1 MSPTQ
6 KNLLLVAC
14 VSAVVIPGV
23 FSFYLWS
30 ARIDRRTTPEVA
42 CFHNLRQIDGAEEQ
56 WALENHKTTN
66 DTPTWTDLQG
76 YLISTNIRCPVGG
89 DYSLTRIGEPPKCS
103 IPEHAARYRKDR
115 AQAWSPGQ

>member
-1 MSPTQ
+1 MSATQ

-23 FSFYLWS
+23 VSFYLWS
-30 ARIDRRTTPEVA
+30 TRIDRGTPPEVA

-76 YLISTNIRCPVGG
+76 YLLST
-89 DYSLTRIGEPPKCS
+89 
-103 IPEHAARYRKDR
+103 
-115 AQAWSPGQ
+115 